1 MALDIGDK
9 TIGVALSDPGGR
21 IATPLKTITRQ
32 NLDKDA
38 GELKRVIAD
47 YEVERIVA
55 GLPVL
60 LDGRSTEQ
68 TEKTETALKALEK
81 RLSRPIERIDERL
94 STVAVERVL
103 LEADMSRKRRREIKD
118 HLAAAWM
125 LQGILDLEAGPAP
138 DGDDGL
144 DERGDD

>member
-21 IATPLKTITRQ
+21 IATPLKTIARQ

-68 TEKTETALKALEK
+68 TEKTETALRALEK

-103 LEADMSRKRRREIKD
+103 LEADMSRKRRREVKD

-138 DGDDGL
+138 DRDGFDDHGDD
-144 DERGDD
+144 